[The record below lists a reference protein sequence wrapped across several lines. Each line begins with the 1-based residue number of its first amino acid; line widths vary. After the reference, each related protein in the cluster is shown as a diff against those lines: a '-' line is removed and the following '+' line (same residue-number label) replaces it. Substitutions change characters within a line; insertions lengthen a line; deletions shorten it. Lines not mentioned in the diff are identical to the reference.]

1 MVPGRFLL
9 NNYKQALRIIS
20 SNTAELDAYRALHP
34 NEILDFGSWA
44 AEELAYLKAVESEP
58 KRDALKVTYVEELE
72 KLAKLE
78 YDIVRSTMMIPLIHF
93 IEIFSNRLE
102 TTISCPST
110 TNRHLRQAQVL
121 VTWPLQPRNE
131 VMQHDVQLSTGLAVN
146 RTESK
151 T

>member
-58 KRDALKVTYVEELE
+58 KQDALKVTYVEELE

-78 YDIVRSTMMIPLIHF
+78 YDIARSTMMIPLIHF
-93 IEIFSNRLE
+93 IEIFSNCLK
-102 TTISCPST
+102 TTISCPT
-110 TNRHLRQAQVL
+110 TNLHLCQAQVL
-121 VTWPLQPRNE
+121 VIWPLQPRNE
-131 VMQHDVQLSTGLAVN
+131 VMQRDVQLSAGLAVN